1 MAAPT
6 RTVSAVQPAAFLDRD
21 GVINVDHGYL
31 HRIEDFEFIAGV
43 LPACHALAQ
52 AGYALV
58 IITNQSGIGRGRY
71 SEADFHTLTAW
82 MHERFSKADAALAGV
97 YFCPHHPTEA
107 LGAYRQSCACRKP
120 APGMLL
126 KAADDLGL
134 DLSQSLAFGD
144 RARDLQAARSAGIP
158 HRILLGTNGTEPPV
172 ELPDSQLAT
181 ARYPSLAQAVA
192 ALINPPKPITNA

>member
-1 MAAPT
+1 MAACANP
-6 RTVSAVQPAAFLDRD
+6 VSAARRAAFLDRD

-31 HRIEDFEFIAGV
+31 HRIQDFEFIAGV
-43 LPACHALAQ
+43 LPACRALAQ

-82 MHERFSKADAALAGV
+82 MRERFIEADAPLAGI

-107 LGAYRQSCACRKP
+107 LGPYRQSCDCRKP

-126 KAADDLGL
+126 QAAHDLKL

-158 HRILLGTNGTEPPV
+158 HRILLGTNGTASPTD
-172 ELPDSQLAT
+172 LPDPQLAT
-181 ARYPSLAQAVA
+181 ARYPSLAQAVT
-192 ALINPPKPITNA
+192 ALMNQPTSITNT